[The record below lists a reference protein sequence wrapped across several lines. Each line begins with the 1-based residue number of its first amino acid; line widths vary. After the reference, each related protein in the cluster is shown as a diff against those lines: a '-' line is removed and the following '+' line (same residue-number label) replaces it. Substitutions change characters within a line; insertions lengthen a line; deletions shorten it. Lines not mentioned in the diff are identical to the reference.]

1 MINNN
6 LYKFINFM
14 ELKLSKE
21 RFDEIAK
28 LIEENPKKANRE
40 IKKEELLDF
49 IHDSMAQSKTD
60 LEEVRVKFEQAK
72 KDLSKA
78 EESNNLLTAQLKE
91 TRSLLAEGESE
102 KEALQTNF
110 DELEETV
117 SDAEDVLENNRENYE
132 VVLQKLTHCRLL
144 AIILAAIVVLQWI
157 L

>member
-1 MINNN
+1 
-6 LYKFINFM
+6 M

-40 IKKEELLDF
+40 VKKEELLDF
-49 IHDSMAQSKTD
+49 IND
-60 LEEVRVKFEQAK
+60 LGIYGKNDLDQMKNEVEQAEK
-72 KDLSKA
+72 SLSKA
-78 EESNNLLTAQLKE
+78 VESNNLLTAQLKE

-117 SDAEDVLENNRENYE
+117 KGVDDVIENSLENYE
-132 VVLQKLTHCRLL
+132 EVLQKLTRCRLI
-144 AIILAAIVVLQWI
+144 AIILAVIVVLQWI
-157 L
+157 F